1 MIMNT
6 ALTMLLWTVI
16 LGALVSFLVAVLIFV
31 LCRILKYTERFTEKE
46 HLQSEADEEIALVLA
61 AALNCRNTK

>member
-16 LGALVSFLVAVLIFV
+16 LVSFLVAVLIFV